1 MKTHDKIALIIT
13 FCIIIVL
20 TLGLFTVPVR
30 ASETQND
37 NSMLYVK
44 YT

>member
-1 MKTHDKIALIIT
+1 MKTYDKIALIIT

-20 TLGLFTVPVR
+20 TLALFTVPVR
-30 ASETQND
+30 TFETQND
-37 NSMLYVK
+37 SSMLYVK